1 MQKCSFEVNI
11 HLRGL
16 WFSYPVN
23 EGKEYRMDYVLIGI
37 LIMLTLLILLLYT
50 IFSAINIRV
59 EEKKRQIQYEE
70 NLRNSGILE
79 VDAMDGRVFE
89 DFLMSILKEMGYKV
103 NTTSTTGDY
112 GVDLILYS
120 NEKKIIVQA
129 KRYSSKVGIKAVQ
142 EISSAKNFY
151 NADECWVVTNNYFT
165 NPAKNLA
172 EANNVTLIDRYD
184 LMEWLME
191 VNKGP
196 RMKRRENKKSGIS

>member
-1 MQKCSFEVNI
+1 MK
-11 HLRGL
+11 
-16 WFSYPVN
+16 
-23 EGKEYRMDYVLIGI
+23 GKSYRMAFI
-37 LIMLTLLILLLYT
+37 LIVFLLLSVVLVVSLIYL
-50 IFSAINIRV
+50 IISGINIRSEV
-59 EEKKRQIQYEE
+59 EQYEE

-79 VDAMDGRVFE
+79 VDLMEGRVFE
-89 DFLMSILKEMGYKV
+89 DFLMSLLKQRGYKV
-103 NTTSTTGDY
+103 STTSTTGDY

-151 NADECWVVTNNYFT
+151 NADECWVATNNYFT

-172 EANNVTLIDRYD
+172 EANNVTLIDRDD
-184 LMEWLME
+184 LLEWLIE

-196 RMKRRENKKSGIS
+196 RMKRRENKKLGIS